1 MNVFNST
8 LSLFLSD
15 IYLFNSEYILPS
27 MNIESKRFSNILY
40 ENQNENW
47 VRAIDS
53 SKIISWIDD
62 LFTILFPEKAL
73 ETIQIELL
81 LDQNKANFIAILS
94 EIVKDK
100 TVNEI
105 LDDTEAFY
113 TRLPSL
119 YYAMQKDAQAILDTD
134 PAADCIQEII
144 NSYPGFF
151 AIEVYRIANAIASR
165 TTCLLPRILT
175 EYAHSK
181 TGIDI
186 HPSATIDVPF
196 MIDHGTGIVIGETT
210 IIGKYVSIY
219 QGVTLGAL
227 QVEKSM
233 QEKKRHPT
241 VEDHVII
248 YANATI
254 LGGSTIIGNHSIVGG
269 NTFITKSVNPYSFV
283 MQSNK
288 NTVLNQQEIKDINYF
303 SI

>member
-1 MNVFNST
+1 MNTAN
-8 LSLFLSD
+8 
-15 IYLFNSEYILPS
+15 
-27 MNIESKRFSNILY
+27 KRFSTFLH
-40 ENQNENW
+40 ENQNNNW
-47 VRAIDS
+47 IRAIDS
-53 SKIISWIDD
+53 TKIIQWIGD
-62 LFTILFPEKAL
+62 LFRILFPEKAL
-73 ETIQIELL
+73 QTIEIELL
-81 LDQNKANFIAILS
+81 LDQNRADFIAILS
-94 EIVKDK
+94 KIVTNKTADEIQEDA
-100 TVNEI
+100 
-105 LDDTEAFY
+105 EAFY
-113 TRLPSL
+113 YGLPNL
-119 YYAMQKDAQAILDTD
+119 YTSMQQDAQAILDTD

-151 AIEVYRIANAIASR
+151 AIEIYRVANAIATR
-165 TTCLLPRILT
+165 TPCLLPRILT

-181 TGIDI
+181 TGVDI
-186 HPSATIDVPF
+186 HPNATIGVPF
-196 MIDHGTGIVIGETT
+196 IIDHGTGIVIGETT
-210 IIGKYVSIY
+210 IIGKHVSVY

-254 LGGSTIIGNHSIVGG
+254 LGGSTIIGNHSIIGG

-288 NTVLNQQEIKDINYF
+288 NTVLNQLETKDINFF

>member
-1 MNVFNST
+1 MNTKN
-8 LSLFLSD
+8 
-15 IYLFNSEYILPS
+15 NH
-27 MNIESKRFSNILY
+27 FSNILNK
-40 ENQNENW
+40 NQSKNW

-53 SKIISWIDD
+53 SKIITWIDD
-62 LFTILFPEKAL
+62 LFKILFPEKAL

-81 LDQNKANFIAILS
+81 LDQNRANFIAILA

-100 TVNEI
+100 TANEI
-105 LDDTEAFY
+105 LDDAEYFY
-113 TRLPSL
+113 AKLPKL
-119 YYAMQKDAQAILDTD
+119 YDSMQQDAQAILDTD

-151 AIEVYRIANAIASR
+151 AIEVYRIANAIASY
-165 TTCLLPRILT
+165 TACLLPRILT

-186 HPSATIDVPF
+186 HPGATIGVPF

-254 LGGSTIIGNHSIVGG
+254 LGGSTIIGNHSIIGG

-288 NTVLNQQEIKDINYF
+288 NTVLNQQEIKDINFF

>member
-1 MNVFNST
+1 MNTSITDFA
-8 LSLFLSD
+8 
-15 IYLFNSEYILPS
+15 
-27 MNIESKRFSNILY
+27 NILHQ
-40 ENQNENW
+40 NQQEKW
-47 VRAIDS
+47 IRAIDS
-53 SKIISWIDD
+53 SKIISWLDD
-62 LFTILFPEKAL
+62 LFRIIFPEKAL
-73 ETIQIELL
+73 DSVQIELL
-81 LDQNKANFIAILS
+81 LEQNKTRFIAILT
-94 EIVKDK
+94 EINKDETTSK
-100 TVNEI
+100 SRAVA
-105 LDDTEAFY
+105 DSFY
-113 TRLPSL
+113 VQLPTL
-119 YYAMQKDAQAILDTD
+119 YSSMQQDAQAILDTD

-151 AIEVYRIANAIASR
+151 AIEVYRIANAIS
-165 TTCLLPRILT
+165 TLTNCLLPRILT

-186 HPSATIDVPF
+186 HPKATIGVPF
-196 MIDHGTGIVIGETT
+196 IIDHGTGIVIGETT
-210 IIGKYVSIY
+210 TIGKHVSIY

-254 LGGSTIIGNHSIVGG
+254 LGGSTIIGNHSIIGG
-269 NTFITKSVNPYSFV
+269 NTFVTKSLNPYSFV

-288 NTVLNQQEIKDINYF
+288 NTILNQKEIKEINFF

>member
-1 MNVFNST
+1 MN
-8 LSLFLSD
+8 
-15 IYLFNSEYILPS
+15 
-27 MNIESKRFSNILY
+27 SNTTDFANKL
-40 ENQNENW
+40 EQNQQQKW
-47 VRAIDS
+47 IRAIDS
-53 SKIISWIDD
+53 MKITNWLDD
-62 LFTILFPEKAL
+62 LFRIIFPEKAL
-73 ETIQIELL
+73 DSIQIELL
-81 LDQNKANFIAILS
+81 LDQNKTRFIAILA
-94 EIVKDK
+94 EINKDETTSK
-100 TVNEI
+100 SLEVAES
-105 LDDTEAFY
+105 FY
-113 TRLPSL
+113 ALLPEL
-119 YYAMQKDAQAILDTD
+119 YSSMQKDAQAILDTD

-144 NSYPGFF
+144 NSYPGFL
-151 AIEVYRIANAIASR
+151 AIEVYRIANAITSL
-165 TTCLLPRILT
+165 TNCLLPRILT

-186 HPSATIDVPF
+186 HPSATIGVPF
-196 MIDHGTGIVIGETT
+196 IIDHGTGIVIGETT
-210 IIGKYVSIY
+210 TIGKHVSIY

-254 LGGSTIIGNHSIVGG
+254 LGGSTIIGNHSIIGG

-288 NTVLNQQEIKDINYF
+288 NTVLNQQEIKDINFF

>member
-1 MNVFNST
+1 MGRTT
-8 LSLFLSD
+8 LFRTYF
-15 IYLFNSEYILPS
+15 IKMTPEN
-27 MNIESKRFSNILY
+27 KRFSSLLS
-40 ENQNENW
+40 ENQNNNW

-53 SKIISWIDD
+53 SKIVNWIDD
-62 LFTILFPEKAL
+62 LFKILFPEKAL
-73 ETIQIELL
+73 ETIQIEVLL
-81 LDQNKANFIAILS
+81 NQNKADFISILS
-94 EIVKDK
+94 EIVKNK
-100 TVNEI
+100 PTEVI
-105 LDDTEAFY
+105 LDDAEAFY
-113 TRLPSL
+113 TTLPHL
-119 YYAMQKDAQAILDTD
+119 YANMQQDAQAILDTD

-151 AIEVYRIANAIASR
+151 AIEVYRIANAIATR
-165 TTCLLPRILT
+165 TPCLLPRILT

-181 TGIDI
+181 TGVDI
-186 HPSATIDVPF
+186 HPNATIGVPF
-196 MIDHGTGIVIGETT
+196 IIDHGTGIVIGETT
-210 IIGKYVSIY
+210 LIGKHVSVY

-254 LGGSTIIGNHSIVGG
+254 LGGSTIIGNHSIIGG

-288 NTVLNQQEIKDINYF
+288 NTVLNQLETKDINFF

>member
-1 MNVFNST
+1 MNT
-8 LSLFLSD
+8 ET
-15 IYLFNSEYILPS
+15 I
-27 MNIESKRFSNILY
+27 RFSNTLH
-40 ENQNENW
+40 ENQNKNW

-53 SKIISWIDD
+53 SKIINWIDD
-62 LFTILFPEKAL
+62 LFKILFPEKAL

-100 TVNEI
+100 TANEI
-105 LDDTEAFY
+105 LDDAESFY
-113 TRLPSL
+113 TALPGL
-119 YYAMQKDAQAILDTD
+119 YESMQKDAQAILDTD

-210 IIGKYVSIY
+210 TIGKHVSIY

-227 QVEKSM
+227 QVEKNM

-254 LGGSTIIGNHSIVGG
+254 LGGSTIIGNHSIIGG

-288 NTVLNQQEIKDINYF
+288 NTVLNQQETKDINFF

>member
-1 MNVFNST
+1 MNTKNYEFSKT
-8 LSLFLSD
+8 LH
-15 IYLFNSEYILPS
+15 N
-27 MNIESKRFSNILY
+27 
-40 ENQNENW
+40 NQNQNW

-53 SKIISWIDD
+53 SKIINWIDD
-62 LFTILFPEKAL
+62 LFRILFPEKTL
-73 ETIQIELL
+73 ESIQIELL
-81 LDQNKANFIAILS
+81 LDQNKINFVTILT
-94 EIVKDK
+94 EINKGKVVDK
-100 TVNEI
+100 SRE
-105 LDDTEAFY
+105 LADALYEALPELY
-113 TRLPSL
+113 TF
-119 YYAMQKDAQAILDTD
+119 MQQDAQAILDTD
-134 PAADCIQEII
+134 PAADCIEEII

-165 TTCLLPRILT
+165 TECLLPRILT
-175 EYAHSK
+175 EYAHSR

-186 HPSATIDVPF
+186 HPNATIGVPF
-196 MIDHGTGIVIGETT
+196 IIDHGTGIVIGETT
-210 IIGKYVSIY
+210 TIGKHVSIY

-241 VEDHVII
+241 VEDNVII

-254 LGGSTIIGNHSIVGG
+254 LGGSTIIGNHSIIGG

-288 NTVLNQQEIKDINYF
+288 NTVLNQQEIKDINFF

>member
-1 MNVFNST
+1 MNTETN
-8 LSLFLSD
+8 
-15 IYLFNSEYILPS
+15 
-27 MNIESKRFSNILY
+27 RFSNTLH
-40 ENQNENW
+40 ENHNKNW

-53 SKIISWIDD
+53 SKIINWIDD
-62 LFTILFPEKAL
+62 LFRILFPEKAL
-73 ETIQIELL
+73 ETIQIESL
-81 LDQNKANFIAILS
+81 LDQNKTNFIAILS

-100 TVNEI
+100 TTIEI
-105 LDDTEAFY
+105 LDHAESFY
-113 TRLPSL
+113 NALPEL
-119 YYAMQKDAQAILDTD
+119 YDSMQKDAQAILDTD
-134 PAADCIQEII
+134 PAADCIEEII

-165 TTCLLPRILT
+165 TACLLPRILT
-175 EYAHSK
+175 EYAHSQ

-186 HPSATIDVPF
+186 HPSATIGVPF
-196 MIDHGTGIVIGETT
+196 IIDHGTGIVIGETT

-233 QEKKRHPT
+233 REKKRHPT

-288 NTVLNQQEIKDINYF
+288 NTVLNQQEIKDTNFF

>member
-1 MNVFNST
+1 MTTETN
-8 LSLFLSD
+8 
-15 IYLFNSEYILPS
+15 
-27 MNIESKRFSNILY
+27 RFSNTLH
-40 ENQNENW
+40 ENQNKHW
-47 VRAIDS
+47 VRSIDS
-53 SKIISWIDD
+53 SKIINWIDD
-62 LFTILFPEKAL
+62 LFKILFPEKAL

-81 LDQNKANFIAILS
+81 LDQNKANFITILS

-100 TVNEI
+100 TATEI
-105 LDDTEAFY
+105 LDDAESFY
-113 TRLPSL
+113 TDLPYL
-119 YYAMQKDAQAILDTD
+119 YSCMQKDAQAILDTD
-134 PAADCIQEII
+134 PAAECIQEII

-151 AIEVYRIANAIASR
+151 AIEVYRIANAIASK
-165 TTCLLPRILT
+165 TKCLLPRILT

-186 HPSATIDVPF
+186 HPSAIIDVPF

-210 IIGKYVSIY
+210 IIGKNVSIY

-227 QVEKSM
+227 QVEKNM

-283 MQSNK
+283 MQSTK
-288 NTVLNQQEIKDINYF
+288 NTVVNQQEIKNINFF

>member
-1 MNVFNST
+1 MTPEN
-8 LSLFLSD
+8 
-15 IYLFNSEYILPS
+15 
-27 MNIESKRFSNILY
+27 KRFSTLLS
-40 ENQNENW
+40 ENQNNNW

-53 SKIISWIDD
+53 SKIVNWIDD
-62 LFTILFPEKAL
+62 LFKILFPEKAL
-73 ETIQIELL
+73 ETIQIEVLL
-81 LDQNKANFIAILS
+81 NQNKADFISILS
-94 EIVKDK
+94 EIVKNK
-100 TVNEI
+100 PTEVI
-105 LDDTEAFY
+105 LDDAEAFY
-113 TRLPSL
+113 TSLPHL
-119 YYAMQKDAQAILDTD
+119 YANMQQDAQAILDTD

-151 AIEVYRIANAIASR
+151 AIEVYRIANAIATR
-165 TTCLLPRILT
+165 TPCLLPRILT

-181 TGIDI
+181 TGVDI
-186 HPSATIDVPF
+186 HPNATIGVPF
-196 MIDHGTGIVIGETT
+196 IIDHGTGIVIGETT
-210 IIGKYVSIY
+210 VIGKHVSVY

-254 LGGSTIIGNHSIVGG
+254 LGGSTIIGNHSIIGG

-288 NTVLNQQEIKDINYF
+288 NTVLNQLETKDINFF

>member
-1 MNVFNST
+1 MN
-8 LSLFLSD
+8 
-15 IYLFNSEYILPS
+15 
-27 MNIESKRFSNILY
+27 SNTTDFANKL
-40 ENQNENW
+40 EQNQQQKW
-47 VRAIDS
+47 IRAIDS
-53 SKIISWIDD
+53 MKITNWLDD
-62 LFTILFPEKAL
+62 LFRIIFPEKAL
-73 ETIQIELL
+73 DSIQIELL
-81 LDQNKANFIAILS
+81 LDQNKTRFIAILA
-94 EIVKDK
+94 EINKDETTSK
-100 TVNEI
+100 SREVAES
-105 LDDTEAFY
+105 FY
-113 TRLPSL
+113 ALLPEL
-119 YYAMQKDAQAILDTD
+119 YSSMQKDAQAILDTD

-144 NSYPGFF
+144 NSYPGFL
-151 AIEVYRIANAIASR
+151 AIEVYRIANAITSL
-165 TTCLLPRILT
+165 TNCLLPRILT

-186 HPSATIDVPF
+186 HPSATIGVPF
-196 MIDHGTGIVIGETT
+196 IIDHGTGIVIGETT
-210 IIGKYVSIY
+210 TIGKHVSIY

-254 LGGSTIIGNHSIVGG
+254 LGGSTIIGNHSTIGG

-288 NTVLNQQEIKDINYF
+288 NTVLNQQEIKNVNFF

>member
-1 MNVFNST
+1 MN
-8 LSLFLSD
+8 
-15 IYLFNSEYILPS
+15 
-27 MNIESKRFSNILY
+27 SNTTDFANKL
-40 ENQNENW
+40 EQNQQQKW
-47 VRAIDS
+47 IRAIDS
-53 SKIISWIDD
+53 MKITNWLDD
-62 LFTILFPEKAL
+62 LFRIIFPEKAL
-73 ETIQIELL
+73 DSIQIELH
-81 LDQNKANFIAILS
+81 LDQNKTRFIAILA
-94 EIVKDK
+94 EINKDETTSK
-100 TVNEI
+100 SREVAES
-105 LDDTEAFY
+105 FY
-113 TRLPSL
+113 ALLPEL
-119 YYAMQKDAQAILDTD
+119 YSSMQKDAQAILDTD

-144 NSYPGFF
+144 NSYPGFL
-151 AIEVYRIANAIASR
+151 AIEVYRIANAITSL
-165 TTCLLPRILT
+165 TNCLLPRILT

-186 HPSATIDVPF
+186 HPSATIGVPF
-196 MIDHGTGIVIGETT
+196 IIDHGTGIVIGETT
-210 IIGKYVSIY
+210 TIGKHVSIY

-254 LGGSTIIGNHSIVGG
+254 LGGSTIIGNHSIIGG

-288 NTVLNQQEIKDINYF
+288 NTVLNQQEIKNVNFY